1 MYFFRVSRSLLE
13 YISFLPSLIISSP
26 SLLIV
31 ALYSPRNGTNIFLN
45 FADSHIND
53 DGDGD
58 NLSSA
63 LNNPLYNARL
73 PVSCMYKYIGVQN
86 LGEKPTQDAI

>member
-1 MYFFRVSRSLLE
+1 MYFFKVSRSLLA

-26 SLLIV
+26 SLLMV

-45 FADSHIND
+45 LADSHIND
-53 DGDGD
+53 DDD
-58 NLSSA
+58 DDLSLG
-63 LNNPLYNARL
+63 LNNPLYKARL

-86 LGEKPTQDAI
+86 FGEKPTQDAI